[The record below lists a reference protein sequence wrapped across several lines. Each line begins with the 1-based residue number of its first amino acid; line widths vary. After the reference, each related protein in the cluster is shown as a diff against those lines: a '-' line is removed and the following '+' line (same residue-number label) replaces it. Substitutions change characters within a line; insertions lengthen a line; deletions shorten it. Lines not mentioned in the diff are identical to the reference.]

1 MTHRIPL
8 TVIAATLLLT
18 ACASNPPR
26 PMRSEFED
34 IPVPKGLAYQQDEST
49 VIETPKVR
57 AGRHIYR
64 GRLEV
69 ESLNVAIRN
78 ELEANGWRHL
88 SSTGASKHGTT
99 QLYDKDGDTLQ
110 VLVWESLWYTYA
122 EYTMGRVVK
131 PSTATT
137 GTPLTTAA
145 PGPTGTSLTTA
156 APATTPTPIK

>member
-8 TVIAATLLLT
+8 TVVAVTLLLT

-26 PMRSEFED
+26 PMRTEFED

-49 VIETPKVR
+49 VIETPKIR

-78 ELEANGWRHL
+78 TLEANGWRHV
-88 SSTGASKHGTT
+88 SSSAVSDHGVTQIYEKASSS
-99 QLYDKDGDTLQ
+99 LEVRLIDG
-110 VLVWESLWYTYA
+110 WWYT
-122 EYTMGRVVK
+122 VVEL
-131 PSTATT
+131 TASRAMQHAIT
-137 GTPLTTAA
+137 
-145 PGPTGTSLTTA
+145 
-156 APATTPTPIK
+156 TTPR